1 MSFTSWGSGGTVSS
15 SSFED
20 WGSSSWR
27 HRFPDNSGTKDPR
40 TDPERVQR
48 IAYLEREV
56 YQMEDAVRQADYNL
70 DQAKRRVDELKN
82 ELSRTRDEA
91 YRAREQH
98 LELGKKVA
106 GLQGKQAGNKERIRV
121 LEEKLRYATDTWT
134 INDIKNELAQRQNDR
149 WTIADEISRT
159 TDAYR
164 SATDRMNT
172 LESRTN
178 ELSRE
183 LDSANDN
190 VWRVQDDNRAK
201 KERLAEFKA
210 ELSRLKNG

>member
-48 IAYLEREV
+48 IAYLEQQI
-56 YQMEDAVRQADYNL
+56 YQMEDQVRQADYNL

-82 ELSRTRDEA
+82 DLSRTRDEA

-98 LELGKKVA
+98 LEYGKQVA

-121 LEEKLRYATDTWT
+121 LEERLRYATDTWT
-134 INDIKNELAQRQNDR
+134 INDIKNELNQRQNDR
-149 WTIADEISRT
+149 WTIADEISRA

-172 LESRTN
+172 LERRTN

-183 LDSANDN
+183 LDSASDN
-190 VWRVQDDNRAK
+190 VWRVQDDNKLK
-201 KERLAEFKA
+201 KERLAAFKS
-210 ELSRLKNG
+210 ELSSLKG